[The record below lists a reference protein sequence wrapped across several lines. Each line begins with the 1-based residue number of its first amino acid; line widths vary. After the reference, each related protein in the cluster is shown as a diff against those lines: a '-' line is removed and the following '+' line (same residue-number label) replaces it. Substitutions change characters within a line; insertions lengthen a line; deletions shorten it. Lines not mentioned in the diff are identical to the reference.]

1 MITTYHA
8 FHTAE
13 RAGAINGFVLGSLTL
28 AQLALALAGLS
39 TDAQQALGG
48 MVLVTDFIAF
58 LVIGIVVR
66 RRAGLVDAGM
76 RAGLMS
82 GAFAG
87 TMAAAGVTAL
97 AILAPHVDISAAVGM
112 APTATG
118 VGATLFAGL
127 VNLAMLAAIGA
138 GLGLAGALSAR
149 PRTAAPAVRS
159 SVRLRGH
166 FGR

>member
-1 MITTYHA
+1 MITTYDA
-8 FHTAE
+8 LRTAE

-28 AQLALALAGLS
+28 AQLALALAGLNA
-39 TDAQQALGG
+39 DVQQGIGG
-48 MVLVTDFIAF
+48 VVLVADFAAF
-58 LVIGIVVR
+58 FVVGLVVR
-66 RRAGLVDAGM
+66 RRVGLVEAGV

-97 AILAPHVDISAAVGM
+97 AILAPHVDISPAMEM

-118 VGATLFAGL
+118 VGATLFAGV
-127 VNLAMLAAIGA
+127 VNVAMLAAIGA
-138 GLGLAGALSAR
+138 GLALAGALAAR

-159 SVRLRGH
+159 PVRLRGRL
-166 FGR
+166 GR